1 MSTVRQP
8 TSAMIS
14 VIEKARGRSDEHPS
28 VHFFS
33 LALLAVFFVALMT
46 CLVAGAHVYRTA
58 AQAQE
63 QANER
68 HLGSGLIANIARA
81 HDTANV
87 ARIAEGPEGPAL
99 VLARRTASRTYETR
113 IYHYQGAVLQ
123 ESAVEG
129 RPFDPQSATRLLDT
143 TTFDVT
149 LEGTLL
155 TFTTDQGSFCVTLRS
170 TQSGTPTDEGGAS

>member
-68 HLGSGLIANIARA
+68 HLGSGLIANIVRA

-99 VLARRTASRTYETR
+99 VLARRTASSSGLLAKAYNRR
-113 IYHYQGAVLQ
+113 A
-123 ESAVEG
+123 AAA
-129 RPFDPQSATRLLDT
+129 RATS
-143 TTFDVT
+143 T
-149 LEGTLL
+149 LPSKSRCLSTSQ
-155 TFTTDQGSFCVTLRS
+155 TSRRS
-170 TQSGTPTDEGGAS
+170 C